1 MTSTPI
7 GTVGAQLRGWRE
19 RRRITQEGLSELA
32 SVSPRHVSRVET
44 GRAQPTAAMIMR
56 FAEQLDVPL
65 RATNALLLAGGYAP
79 YYTEYGPDD
88 APLATVLAG
97 LRKLLDAHLPHPAL
111 LLDDHWDVVEANRAV
126 DALLVGCAP
135 WLLEPPVN
143 VVRLC
148 LHEDGLA
155 GRIVNRDAWAAH
167 LFRQVRHRA
176 EHTGDPRHRALV
188 EEIDAYRGEHPRPPQ
203 PDRGPVAV
211 LELATETGTVRYFT
225 TSARLEGPTDATL
238 EGLHLETF
246 LPAD

>member
-1 MTSTPI
+1 MTSSRVES
-7 GTVGAQLRGWRE
+7 VGALLREWRE

-44 GRAQPTAAMIMR
+44 GRAHPTAAMIMR
-56 FAEQLDVPL
+56 FAEQLDVPM
-65 RATNALLLAGGYAP
+65 RATNTLLLAAGYAP
-79 YYTEYGPDD
+79 YYTEYGSGD

-97 LRKLLDAHLPHPAL
+97 LRRLLDAHLPHPAL
-111 LLDDHWDVVEANRAV
+111 LLDDHWDVVEANSAV
-126 DALLVGCAP
+126 DTLLVGCAP

-148 LHEDGLA
+148 LHDDGLA
-155 GRIVNRDAWAAH
+155 GRIVNRDEWAAH

-176 EHTGDPRHRALV
+176 ARTGDPRHLALV
-188 EEIDAYRGEHPRPPQ
+188 EEVDAHLGEHPHPPC

-211 LELATETGTVRYFT
+211 LELATDGGTARFFT

-246 LPAD
+246 LPAG